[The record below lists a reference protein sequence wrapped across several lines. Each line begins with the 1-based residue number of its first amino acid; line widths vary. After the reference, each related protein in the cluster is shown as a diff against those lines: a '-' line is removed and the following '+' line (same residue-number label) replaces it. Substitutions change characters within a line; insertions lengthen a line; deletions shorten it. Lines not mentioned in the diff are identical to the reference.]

1 VAHAELFHERLGGF
15 EFGGGLARAKARHA
29 KCTQMVGQA
38 GGGGGFRPDD
48 DEINL
53 LTRRQRCDLSGLLH
67 LQCKSAPEGCEP
79 WVARHGQNLAHE
91 RALSELPAQG
101 VLAPTGADN
110 QNLHADYA
118 DGVALALT
126 PAAQEDYSQ
135 LRLVERAGYR
145 TPLHVHPNTD
155 ETFFVVSGELTV
167 FVGGELRNLG
177 PGDFALIPRGTP
189 HAQGNRTNAET
200 VVVLTMAPGGFEGF
214 FAARAEIVRDTPPGH
229 PEYGP
234 RMMAL
239 GELFDIDVLGP
250 SPF

>member
-1 VAHAELFHERLGGF
+1 MIKLRACMLALALG
-15 EFGGGLARAKARHA
+15 ACASA
-29 KCTQMVGQA
+29 GQA
-38 GGGGGFRPDD
+38 PGR
-48 DEINL
+48 
-53 LTRRQRCDLSGLLH
+53 
-67 LQCKSAPEGCEP
+67 EP
-79 WVARHGQNLAHE
+79 RFV
-91 RALSELPAQG
+91 RASEPA
-101 VLAPTGADN
+101 T
-110 QNLHADYA
+110 ADYA